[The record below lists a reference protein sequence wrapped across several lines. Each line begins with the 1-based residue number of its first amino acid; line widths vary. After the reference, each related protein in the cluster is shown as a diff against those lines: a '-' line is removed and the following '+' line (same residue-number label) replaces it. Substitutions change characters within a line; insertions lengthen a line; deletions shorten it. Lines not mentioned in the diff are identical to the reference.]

1 MDGDVFCA
9 GAEQMPATT
18 LRAGGI
24 VICDNLSVHK
34 NAMPCAAI
42 EAPGEQAGR
51 AALPA
56 CLFAGPRPH
65 RDGIR
70 QTHRPREKR
79 RRPVRGYPL
88 QSHGIRTRRL
98 HLAGLRATPPPSRS
112 CVNLIGVR
120 AKAGCP
126 WVEATGDSQA
136 LVLAASLF
144 PSTRWRKGQWAER
157 YRWTCESGR
166 WRGLRRARAGGR

>member
-112 CVNLIGVR
+112 CVNLIGVHAR
-120 AKAGCP
+120 GQTLSARLPRQPKRQSPAAALS
-126 WVEATGDSQA
+126 AT
-136 LVLAASLF
+136 
-144 PSTRWRKGQWAER
+144 T
-157 YRWTCESGR
+157 
-166 WRGLRRARAGGR
+166 ARAQTGTLIHPGAVLSSLVPAGS